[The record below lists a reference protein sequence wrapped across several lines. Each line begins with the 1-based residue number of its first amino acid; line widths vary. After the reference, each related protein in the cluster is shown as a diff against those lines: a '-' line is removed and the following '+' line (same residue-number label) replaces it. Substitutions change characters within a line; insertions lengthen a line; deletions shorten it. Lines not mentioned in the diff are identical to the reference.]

1 MESHQQPYLE
11 HLGVCI
17 NCLAKRSLIESPYY
31 WLSLTACWLG
41 IKISNM
47 IFELGMEIG
56 IAADNQIE
64 KQG

>member
-1 MESHQQPYLE
+1 MASHQQPYLE
-11 HLGVCI
+11 HLEVCI
-17 NCLAKRSLIESPYY
+17 NCLAKRSLIESSYY
-31 WLSLTACWLG
+31 WLSLTAYWLG

>member
-1 MESHQQPYLE
+1 
-11 HLGVCI
+11 
-17 NCLAKRSLIESPYY
+17 
-31 WLSLTACWLG
+31 LTACWLE